1 MFSEWTITYVT
12 DSHNWDTAPDVHG
25 PIPDAVVTRDAGDVV
40 LALQTFYASAYPDD
54 SATALTLSNEASAP
68 LTTDGVSLIGT
79 GWHALGQG
87 QWAELQVRRE
97 WVYE

>member
-1 MFSEWTITYVT
+1 MLTEYTVTYVT
-12 DSHNWDTAPDVHG
+12 DVHNWDSDPAVHG
-25 PIPDAVVTRDAGDVV
+25 PVPFPVVTRDIGRVV
-40 LALQTFYASAYPDD
+40 TELQEYFGSAHPDD
-54 SATALTLSNEASAP
+54 THLALTLSAEATAP
-68 LTTDGVSLIGT
+68 LHSDAVSLIGT